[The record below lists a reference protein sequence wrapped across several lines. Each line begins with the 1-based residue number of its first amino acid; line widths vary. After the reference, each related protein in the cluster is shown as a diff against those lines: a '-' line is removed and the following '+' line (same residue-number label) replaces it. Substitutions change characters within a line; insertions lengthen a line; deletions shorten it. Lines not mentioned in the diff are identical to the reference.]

1 MELPLGFAGGVILV
15 NALTELVK
23 GYVPEEFNR
32 WIPMG
37 VEVLGFVIGMLLG
50 LGWFQSLFIGLSAM
64 GLYRGA
70 KVAIKG
76 V

>member
-15 NALTELVK
+15 NALTELAK
-23 GYVPEEFNR
+23 RFIPKESNR
-32 WIPMG
+32 WIPIG
-37 VEVLGFVIGMLLG
+37 VEVLGFIVGMLMG

-70 KVAIKG
+70 KVAVRG